1 MNDFQKFLDE
11 KLESIQLDNGI
22 INGDIADSYDI
33 YQEIRD
39 AITALRHD
47 NHMTQKELASRTG
60 LTQANISNLEK
71 GSSKP
76 TIETL
81 KKIADAGIRQLKI
94 GELKQVNLVVGDN
107 NCGKTSVLEALQMLR
122 TSGNLAN
129 VYRVARLRDLFLMEG
144 RTGSCLIRKN
154 CLPESTGS
162 RI

>member
-1 MNDFQKFLDE
+1 MVFFSWRCVMNDFQKFLDE

-47 NHMTQKELASRTG
+47 NHMTQKDLASRTD

-81 KKIADAGIRQLKI
+81 KKIADATGTR
-94 GELKQVNLVVGDN
+94 LVIEF
-107 NCGKTSVLEALQMLR
+107 TS
-122 TSGNLAN
+122 
-129 VYRVARLRDLFLMEG
+129 
-144 RTGSCLIRKN
+144 
-154 CLPESTGS
+154 PEVE
-162 RI
+162 

>member
-47 NHMTQKELASRTG
+47 NHMTQKDLASRTG

-81 KKIADAGIRQLKI
+81 KKIADATFS
-94 GELKQVNLVVGDN
+94 VGDRTITFLTSKN
-107 NCGKTSVLEALQMLR
+107 LEKYIEVVEWDQDIWWLSQRIKGKNR
-122 TSGNLAN
+122 KKII
-129 VYRVARLRDLFLMEG
+129 
-144 RTGSCLIRKN
+144 LI
-154 CLPESTGS
+154 
-162 RI
+162 

>member
-1 MNDFQKFLDE
+1 MEVNKACPLASLRVRFAPQNCP
-11 KLESIQLDNGI
+11 IGYAICNGI

-47 NHMTQKELASRTG
+47 NHMTQKDLASRTG

-81 KKIADAGIRQLKI
+81 K
-94 GELKQVNLVVGDN
+94 
-107 NCGKTSVLEALQMLR
+107 
-122 TSGNLAN
+122 
-129 VYRVARLRDLFLMEG
+129 
-144 RTGSCLIRKN
+144 
-154 CLPESTGS
+154 
-162 RI
+162 